1 MRVTI
6 YLKDGAYIDDCLID
20 TINLDPESN
29 MIEFTDRFG
38 NKQVR
43 KFSTIACIMIK
54 GVFTYENTTH

>member
-20 TINLDPESN
+20 TINFDPESS
-29 MIEFTDRFG
+29 MIEFINRFG

-43 KFSTIACIMIK
+43 DFNTIACIIIK
-54 GVFTYENTTH
+54 GVATYED